1 MATKKCLFCA
11 EEIQEEA
18 IVCKHCGRALTE
30 AKGRKLLNLYVDIG
44 IVKEAKTL
52 ALKSD
57 RTLSLVVEELLDGW
71 NRAHSKEREGK
82 KGFKRSRGPF

>member
-1 MATKKCLFCA
+1 MATKKCPFCA

-30 AKGRKLLNLYVDIG
+30 AKGRKPLHLYVDIG
-44 IVKEAKTL
+44 IVKEAKIL

-57 RTLSLVVEELLDGW
+57 RTLSIVVEELLDGW
-71 NRAHSKEREGK
+71 IRAHSKERGVK

>member
-44 IVKEAKTL
+44 IVKEAKIL

-57 RTLSLVVEELLDGW
+57 RTLSIVVEELLDGW
-71 NRAHSKEREGK
+71 IRAHSKERGVK

>member
-1 MATKKCLFCA
+1 MATKKCPFCA

-44 IVKEAKTL
+44 IVKEAKIL

-57 RTLSLVVEELLDGW
+57 RTLSIVVEELLDGW
-71 NRAHSKEREGK
+71 IRAHSKERGVK

>member
-44 IVKEAKTL
+44 IVKEAKIL

-71 NRAHSKEREGK
+71 NRAHSKERGVK